1 MASTILPKKN
11 FGKIF
16 LNLCFIFCGI
26 SCVLASDKV
35 QITSEELTINKSDFT
50 AIFEENVLLIFEDM
64 KLSTSKLVI
73 HYNDK
78 DNKKEIKEIFIPNK
92 LKAIKNNDNEL
103 IIADKGE
110 FNNISK
116 KLTLTGNV
124 KMQKDGNILFTKKL
138 VYIAK
143 FEQIIQKK

>member
-1 MASTILPKKN
+1 MII